1 MDGALP
7 KMSNNE
13 IAKKGQW
20 GPKLHPRGEWYGL
33 GLCFEGVLLTWIVM
47 VNFECSVHFF
57 RGPCPTP
64 LTNVR
69 KKSFRTK
76 TPNQRKSISLPRLF
90 NLSAKLELLGLS

>member
-1 MDGALP
+1 MDWDHNLKFDFTRTLFLRSP
-7 KMSNNE
+7 S
-13 IAKKGQW
+13 
-20 GPKLHPRGEWYGL
+20 Y
-33 GLCFEGVLLTWIVM
+33 IVM
-47 VNFECSVHFF
+47 GKFKCSVHFF

-90 NLSAKLELLGLS
+90 NLSAKLELLGLSYVIKVA